1 MGCHSFE
8 WHVDAARRA
17 DDAPPAVCMDLQLNA
32 KTALHCGS
40 IRKHWYHLRVTSA
53 GMLRAQLPHGICSCA
68 WVRWVSVAA
77 LICHAVPAGSADSVE
92 LVGDICGGG
101 GGVAAAAAAASIAAA
116 AGAEAATDLRSHTLA
131 HTQQR
136 SRHAH
141 AHTLHTVR
149 HLSVTAV
156 CTHVRVL
163 MGVRGEARSVAHA
176 CMSVRCHPCEMR
188 CTRLSECRAGAV
200 GVHARARAR
209 TAQRAIAHPHALR
222 CRTHAQYA
230 HARVSVSGM

>member
-77 LICHAVPAGSADSVE
+77 LVCHAVPAGSADSVE
-92 LVGDICGGG
+92 LAGDVCGG
-101 GGVAAAAAAASIAAA
+101 VAAAAAAAAAASIAAA
-116 AGAEAATDLRSHTLA
+116 AGAEAAIGQRSNTLA
-131 HTQQR
+131 HTQH
-136 SRHAH
+136 SRQAH
-141 AHTLHTVR
+141 AHTLRRATVGHR
-149 HLSVTAV
+149 HA
-156 CTHVRVL
+156 CVRVL
-163 MGVRGEARSVAHA
+163 LDVRGEARSVALA

-188 CTRLSECRAGAV
+188 CARLSQCRAC
-200 GVHARARAR
+200 
-209 TAQRAIAHPHALR
+209 T
-222 CRTHAQYA
+222 
-230 HARVSVSGM
+230 

>member
-1 MGCHSFE
+1 M
-8 WHVDAARRA
+8 
-17 DDAPPAVCMDLQLNA
+17 
-32 KTALHCGS
+32 
-40 IRKHWYHLRVTSA
+40 
-53 GMLRAQLPHGICSCA
+53 
-68 WVRWVSVAA
+68 
-77 LICHAVPAGSADSVE
+77 HAVPAGSADSVE
-92 LVGDICGGG
+92 LAGDVCGG
-101 GGVAAAAAAASIAAA
+101 VAAAAAAAAAASIAAA
-116 AGAEAATDLRSHTLA
+116 AGAEAATDLRSHMLA

-141 AHTLHTVR
+141 AHPT
-149 HLSVTAV
+149 LSVT
-156 CTHVRVL
+156 CPSPPCVRVL
-163 MGVRGEARSVAHA
+163 MRMRGEARSVAHA